1 LALSTVVKAKGNG
14 LLTLADGTGSPV
26 ELAVTF
32 DNGDFSA
39 SGFTQG
45 LRATAP
51 AESRGKFKSLYFT
64 DRQYIEGSFTCML
77 TQFTEAA
84 GTGTVADFLLNRAAY
99 SANVSVLGAG
109 ADMPYAVD
117 VKLTIEG
124 TNLGDSADLEFVL
137 KKCRVTSIDVSEGDP
152 STLSFSFTSYGA
164 PTGDLALTE
173 A

>member
-1 LALSTVVKAKGNG
+1 MALSTVVKAKGNG
-14 LLTLADGTGSPV
+14 LLTLLDNGGSNT
-26 ELAVTF
+26 LAVTF

-45 LRATAP
+45 LRQTAP

-64 DRQYIEGSFTCML
+64 DRQYIEGSFSCML
-77 TQFTEAA
+77 TQFTEPS
-84 GTGTVADFLLNRAAY
+84 GTGTVADFLLQRAAY

-117 VKLTIEG
+117 IKLTIEG
-124 TNLGDSADLEFVL
+124 TNLGDGADLEFVL
-137 KKCRVTSIDVSEGDP
+137 TKCRITSLDVSEGDP
-152 STLSFSFTSYGA
+152 DTLSLSFTSYGA
-164 PTGDLALTE
+164 PTGDLALSE